1 RRLRGEIP
9 FPENLVVTNGEP
21 DTALDRDAGPEQRGC
36 EAGCVGTGGKALEE
50 WDFSACVID
59 EATQATE
66 PACLI
71 PLTKGIESLLLVG
84 DPMQLPP
91 TVISPEAEGAGLGVS
106 LFERLQRGGLEP
118 HMLAVQYRM
127 HPAICDFPSK
137 QFYNGRLESH
147 PKPYDR
153 MPPKSIQWPDEKRP
167 IMFVDIQ
174 EGAEKAGGENTSYS
188 NEHEASVV
196 TEIVMSLLEDGKLRK
211 GDIGIITP
219 YRGQVTMLNSK
230 LEAQGLIRKMQSS
243 GQASAPAKP
252 ASFKANVLASNQL
265 ETEEL
270 EVKTVDGFQGRE
282 KEVIIF
288 STVRSNAQGRVGF
301 LTDQRRLNVALTRAR
316 RGLVV
321 VGNSLTLCNDPTWA
335 AWLKVIR
342 QNQLDVMCQIDD
354 DGDDGQ
360 VP

>member
-1 RRLRGEIP
+1 MLDDNRIGPVYCTVRGDSALITNRCLLLGSVKEIDVIEVYRRTRRPDGNCAQKLNRITWTTTTGCLKS
-9 FPENLVVTNGEP
+9 FPEV
-21 DTALDRDAGPEQRGC
+21 PEVSVDLRIGRCSVSLGFAHTGDVSAVSTRG
-36 EAGCVGTGGKALEE
+36 ATSSGGKAQEREVKQMKGDMWKRSEE
-50 WDFSACVID
+50 
-59 EATQATE
+59 
-66 PACLI
+66 
-71 PLTKGIESLLLVG
+71 
-84 DPMQLPP
+84 
-91 TVISPEAEGAGLGVS
+91 
-106 LFERLQRGGLEP
+106 LQKRGGLEP

-137 QFYNGRLESH
+137 QFYNG
-147 PKPYDR
+147 
-153 MPPKSIQWPDEKRP
+153 IQWPDEKRP

-316 RGLVV
+316 R
-321 VGNSLTLCNDPTWA
+321 
-335 AWLKVIR
+335 
-342 QNQLDVMCQIDD
+342 
-354 DGDDGQ
+354 
-360 VP
+360 